1 MGLKYTLTI
10 TQNAPGAAGNTPVVF
25 KDAIELYSVLQD
37 NYRFSISSA
46 FAGGNDSPESSLSSF
61 SRIYPLQDGARVYVD
76 SKLKST
82 DIGFPN
88 SNFGTMQTEGSPI
101 RPKYYLS
108 TKKYGQ
114 LVNLLEQGRDGKTT
128 QDISVALG
136 ARLLDAFTGG
146 SLGSPVNTIFVT
158 GSLLSNGVSFSRS
171 NPVDSVNKTINSVLT
186 GAFYDRP

>member
-1 MGLKYTLTI
+1 MVNLLRVMP
-10 TQNAPGAAGNTPVVF
+10 TQPLLLALWTFFTDLV
-25 KDAIELYSVLQD
+25 E
-37 NYRFSISSA
+37 SA
-46 FAGGNDSPESSLSSF
+46 LERISSF
-61 SRIYPLQDGARVYVD
+61 SSPSASSDEIFLEPSRFLSLCSRAVAKTGDVD

-128 QDISVALG
+128 QDVIVTPG
-136 ARLLDAFTGG
+136 ARLLDTLTGG
-146 SLGSPVNTIFVT
+146 SLESPVNTIFVT
-158 GSLLSNGVSFSRS
+158 GSISGNGVSFSRS